1 MCLRWLPLLAALRL
15 PALLHHRRCR
25 GEVQQF
31 ANDVEVGTYS
41 RLVWAAAFPIQKQG
55 FHDLPAVWVL
65 NRLQWCAASE
75 CGHLVAHPALSLLL
89 NDLLEVAPGFGVMKK
104 SLFEFVVLLRSRLW
118 FGVSPKRAS
127 AFRFPLADI
136 WPDLR
141 SSLRR
146 LRIGPKS

>member
-1 MCLRWLPLLAALRL
+1 MGRSVPNPEARIPRSPCRLGPEPLAVVCGLRVRAP
-15 PALLHHRRCR
+15 
-25 GEVQQF
+25 
-31 ANDVEVGTYS
+31 
-41 RLVWAAAFPIQKQG
+41 
-55 FHDLPAVWVL
+55 
-65 NRLQWCAASE
+65 
-75 CGHLVAHPALSLLL
+75 CGAPSPQLLL